1 MKTTTTH
8 PDGSQ
13 TVTKTDKPLG
23 CCGWAIWLVLGAFVL
38 VAPWEYLP
46 LWGAIPIYVVEFV
59 IALGL
64 VVAWGQGKFKR
75 AGPAPTGPPPS
86 PPTSA

>member
-13 TVTKTDKPLG
+13 TVTKTEKPLG
-23 CCGWAIWLVLGAFVL
+23 CCGWWLWLVLGAFAL
-38 VAPWEYLP
+38 VAPWKYLP

-59 IALGL
+59 VVLGL
-64 VVAWGQGKFKR
+64 LVSWGQGKF
-75 AGPAPTGPPPS
+75 GPKPSSPGPSAPR
-86 PPTSA
+86 